1 MRVRCNLCAALC
13 GCLLAGCASGI
24 TVQSSAFH
32 DSLRGS
38 QGLTGADVI
47 QVDVAL
53 IESPVGDRYLN
64 EELWTVAD
72 DQVLPL
78 ERKSLLE
85 DNGFR
90 IAQVGGIPPAQLQA
104 LLTSE
109 RSCIDSR
116 RFHLHANTPTP
127 ISLGSPISECS
138 FQVHPSG
145 AEQPV
150 TLEHVSCSL
159 LIVPALGA
167 EGKTK
172 LLFTPQI
179 ESGNAEKFY
188 GAAPDRSAWILQEQR
203 PTVKYTALSWELSL
217 DPNEYVVVG
226 ACFDRADTLGR
237 TFFVRT
243 DQPAPKQRLLVV
255 RTSRVLPPVGSAEDQ
270 KPSSGDAAS
279 DAVPPLAVRAAQ
291 AAILRPPS

>member
-1 MRVRCNLCAALC
+1 MQRFAA
-13 GCLLAGCASGI
+13 AYWPAAPAASLFSRAP
-24 TVQSSAFH
+24 SS
-32 DSLRGS
+32 DSLRAS

-64 EELWTVAD
+64 EDLWTVAD
-72 DQVLPL
+72 DQVLTL

-138 FQVHPSG
+138 FQVHQSG

-150 TLEHVSCSL
+150 TLEHASCSL
-159 LIVPALGA
+159 LIVPTLGA
-167 EGKTK
+167 EGKTQ

-179 ESGNAEKFY
+179 ESGNPEKFY

-226 ACFDRADTLGR
+226 SMLRSRRYAWSHVFRPHRPARPQTATACCPHEPGA
-237 TFFVRT
+237 
-243 DQPAPKQRLLVV
+243 APRGKR
-255 RTSRVLPPVGSAEDQ
+255 RGPEA
-270 KPSSGDAAS
+270 
-279 DAVPPLAVRAAQ
+279 
-291 AAILRPPS
+291 